1 MYGPTTKFQTMNS
14 LFGNPVAISVYV
26 FVVLCVVF
34 SFGESPLVV
43 AQHILVPF
51 TVDVSRGFGGSAV
64 PIFRAVTLVSQLLV
78 LLFVYL
84 ASRRQSTAGQ
94 VVTSVVGILLVTA
107 HFLIVAVGFIMPR
120 FH

>member
-1 MYGPTTKFQTMNS
+1 MNS
-14 LFGNPVAISVYV
+14 LLGNPVAISVYV

-34 SFGESPLVV
+34 SFGEPPLVV

-78 LLFVYL
+78 FLFMYL
-84 ASRRQSTAGQ
+84 ASRPQSNALK
-94 VVTSVVGILLVTA
+94 VTVSLVGILLVA
-107 HFLIVAVGFIMPR
+107 VHFLIVAIGFVVPR